1 MIVKSFTADT
11 VAGALKLVRTELGG
25 EAVILKTRRLDSV
38 PKGAPRVEVTACT
51 NRVPVTSA
59 SAPVPTSA
67 PAPAQPVSA
76 LHIPA
81 ESIVHK
87 LDFLIDIM
95 QMPVRKEAFAG
106 NLGRVFTTLLKAD
119 LPESM
124 AYDLMERL
132 SGGVEADDEYDRI
145 LDAADEAL
153 VKQLSKGGGAKAFH
167 VGQRIAFVGAP
178 GSGKT
183 SLMGRLAGRLLTE
196 KKLPVCLASL
206 SQTKV
211 SAPEELQS
219 YAELLDVDRVQM
231 SREPDH
237 SLLERQ
243 GRNKLVLIDTPAVHV
258 PETDVIKNAGE
269 QLARLSPDRVI
280 GVFPATMRSAD
291 LFDYFRAFKPFKLTE
306 LAFTMTDLTRRLG
319 GVVSL
324 AIQTGLPVT
333 LLGNGH
339 KAGSIDLTP
348 DHRALVRTLLGREE
362 DSHE

>member
-25 EAVILKTRRLDSV
+25 EAVILKTRRLDAV
-38 PKGAPRVEVTACT
+38 PKGAPRVEVTACV
-51 NRVPVTSA
+51 NRTPAAVA
-59 SAPVPTSA
+59 STAVPTKE
-67 PAPAQPVSA
+67 PAPTQPVSA

-87 LDFLIDIM
+87 LDFLIDIL

-106 NLGRVFTTLLKAD
+106 NLGRIFAALLKAD

-124 AYDLMERL
+124 AYDLVERL
-132 SGGVEADDEYDRI
+132 ADRI
-145 LDAADEAL
+145 STDDDYSRILTLTEETL
-153 VKQLSKGGGAKAFH
+153 FNQLAKCGGAKAFH
-167 VGQRIAFVGAP
+167 LGQRIAFVGAP

-183 SLMGRLAGRLLTE
+183 SLIGRLAGRLITE
-196 KKLPVCLASL
+196 KKLTVCLASL

-219 YAELLDVDRVQM
+219 YAELLDVDQVQM
-231 SREPDH
+231 PRQPDQT
-237 SLLERQ
+237 LLDRQ
-243 GRNKLVLIDTPAVHV
+243 GVDKIILIDTPAVHV
-258 PETDVIKNAGE
+258 PESDVIKAAGE
-269 QLARLSPDRVI
+269 QLARLHPDRIV

-319 GVVSL
+319 GVVAL
-324 AIQTGLPVT
+324 AIQSGLPVT

-339 KAGSIDLTP
+339 KAGSVDLTP
-348 DHRALVRTLLGREE
+348 DYRLLVRAICGEE
-362 DSHE
+362 NSHE